1 MPKGQLTDPGNG
13 ARSLGVAPFGA
24 LLCELRLRHRKAGC
38 VATLR
43 WPLFERMGGERSI
56 QSDSNG

>member
-1 MPKGQLTDPGNG
+1 VPKGELTYPGNA

-24 LLCELRLRHRKAGC
+24 LLEASSPTSESAGC
-38 VATLR
+38 VATFR
-43 WPLFERMGGERSI
+43 WPLFKRIGGERPI